1 MKKSILSLAAAAA
14 ISGAFTI
21 PVQAEDVKVKDGD
34 TLWGISQTYKVSIE
48 DVKSWNNLSS
58 DVIYAGETI
67 HISQE
72 EHHKVKSGDTLSEI
86 ADKYDVAVNDIKSWN
101 GLNSDTIHPG
111 QKLVIKPAANKVEAA
126 SVGPAQESEQA
137 APAEQS
143 EPAEQSKPA
152 EQTKPVEQSKPAEQ
166 TKPVEQSE
174 PAESSEKADTNN
186 ESSNQAGIEKEI
198 TVRATAYTADCQG
211 CSGTTATGVNLKA
224 NPNAKVISVDPSVI
238 PLGSKVYVEGYGYA
252 TAADTGSAI
261 KGNRVDIFVPNEK
274 DAVNWGVKNVK
285 VQILN

>member
-48 DVKSWNNLSS
+48 DIKSWNDLSS
-58 DVIYAGETI
+58 DSIYVGETI

-72 EHHKVKSGDTLSEI
+72 QHHKVNSGETLSEI
-86 ADKYDVAVNDIKSWN
+86 ADKYDVSVNDIKSWN
-101 GLNSDTIHPG
+101 DLNSDTIHPD
-111 QKLVIKPAANKVEAA
+111 QDLVIKPAGNKVEAA
-126 SVGPAQESEQA
+126 SAGPEQKSEQA
-137 APAEQS
+137 APAEQ
-143 EPAEQSKPA
+143 EKPAEPAKPAEQEKPAEQS
-152 EQTKPVEQSKPAEQ
+152 
-166 TKPVEQSE
+166 
-174 PAESSEKADTNN
+174 EKSD
-186 ESSNQAGIEKEI
+186 SNQESNDQAGVKKEL
-198 TVRATAYTADCQG
+198 TVRATAYTASCEG
-211 CSGTTATGVNLKA
+211 CSGTTATGVDLKA
-224 NPNAKVISVDPSVI
+224 NPDAKVISVDPSVI

-261 KGNRVDIFVPNEK
+261 KGNRVDLFVPNEQ
-274 DAVNWGVKNVK
+274 DANNWGVKNVK

>member
-48 DVKSWNNLSS
+48 DIKSWNDLSS
-58 DVIYAGETI
+58 DMIYAGETI

-72 EHHKVKSGDTLSEI
+72 EHYKVKSGDTLSEI

-111 QKLVIKPAANKVEAA
+111 QDMVIKPAANKVEAA
-126 SVGPAQESEQA
+126 SVGPAQKSEQS
-137 APAEQS
+137 APVEQAE
-143 EPAEQSKPA
+143 KT
-152 EQTKPVEQSKPAEQ
+152 EQTKPVEQSEPVEQ

-174 PAESSEKADTNN
+174 PAESSEKADTN
-186 ESSNQAGIEKEI
+186 ESNDQAGIEKEI

-224 NPNAKVISVDPSVI
+224 NPDAKVISVDPSVI

>member
-34 TLWGISQTYKVSIE
+34 TLWGISQTYKVSVE
-48 DVKSWNNLSS
+48 DIKSWNDLSS
-58 DVIYAGETI
+58 DAIYAGETI

-72 EHHKVKSGDTLSEI
+72 EHYKVKSGDTLSGI
-86 ADKYDVAVNDIKSWN
+86 AHKYDVTVNDVKSWN
-101 GLNSDTIHPG
+101 GLSSDTIHPG
-111 QKLVIKPAANKVEAA
+111 QELVIKPAANKVEAA
-126 SVGPAQESEQA
+126 SVEPAQNSEQA
-137 APAEQS
+137 AQ
-143 EPAEQSKPA
+143 
-152 EQTKPVEQSKPAEQ
+152 VEQSKPAEQ

-174 PAESSEKADTNN
+174 PVKQSEPVEQSEPADTNN
-186 ESSNQAGIEKEI
+186 ESQDQAESGKEI
-198 TVRATAYTADCQG
+198 TVSATAYTADCQG
-211 CSGTTATGVNLKA
+211 CSGTTATGVDLKA
-224 NPNAKVISVDPSVI
+224 NPDAKVIAVDPSVI

-252 TAADTGSAI
+252 TAADTGGAI
-261 KGNRVDIFVPNEK
+261 KGNRVDIFVPNEQ

>member
-58 DVIYAGETI
+58 DMIYAGETI

-143 EPAEQSKPA
+143 EPAEQSKP
-152 EQTKPVEQSKPAEQ
+152 VEQAAPAEQ
-166 TKPVEQSE
+166 TKPAEQSEPAE
-174 PAESSEKADTNN
+174 PAESSEKADTN
-186 ESSNQAGIEKEI
+186 ESNDQAGIEKEI

-224 NPNAKVISVDPSVI
+224 NPDAKVISVDPSVI

>member
-34 TLWGISQTYKVSIE
+34 TLWGISQTYKVSVE
-48 DVKSWNNLSS
+48 DIKSWNDLSS
-58 DVIYAGETI
+58 DAIYAGETI

-72 EHHKVKSGDTLSEI
+72 EHYKVKSGDTLSGI
-86 ADKYDVAVNDIKSWN
+86 AHKYDVGVNDIKSWN
-101 GLNSDTIHPG
+101 GLSSDTIHPG
-111 QKLVIKPAANKVEAA
+111 QEIVIKPAANKVEAA
-126 SVGPAQESEQA
+126 SVGPAQKSGQAAQAEESE
-137 APAEQS
+137 
-143 EPAEQSKPA
+143 PA
-152 EQTKPVEQSKPAEQ
+152 EQTKPTEQTKPAEQ

-174 PAESSEKADTNN
+174 PADSNN
-186 ESSNQAGIEKEI
+186 ESQDQAESGKEI
-198 TVRATAYTADCQG
+198 TVSATAYTADCQG
-211 CSGTTATGVNLKA
+211 CSGTTATGVDLKA
-224 NPNAKVISVDPSVI
+224 NPDAKVIAVDPSVI

-261 KGNRVDIFVPNEK
+261 KGNRVDIFVPNEQ

>member
-48 DVKSWNNLSS
+48 DIKSWNDLSS
-58 DVIYAGETI
+58 DMIYAGGTI

-72 EHHKVKSGDTLSEI
+72 EHYKVKSGDTLSEI

-101 GLNSDTIHPG
+101 GLNSDTIHPR
-111 QKLVIKPAANKVEAA
+111 QDLVIKPAANKVEAA
-126 SVGPAQESEQA
+126 SVGPAQKSEQA
-137 APAEQS
+137 APV
-143 EPAEQSKPA
+143 
-152 EQTKPVEQSKPAEQ
+152 EQTKPAEQ

-174 PAESSEKADTNN
+174 PAESTKKAETN
-186 ESSNQAGIEKEI
+186 ESNDQAGIEKEI

-224 NPNAKVISVDPSVI
+224 NPDAKVISVDPSVI

-261 KGNRVDIFVPNEK
+261 KGNRVDIFIPNEK

>member
-143 EPAEQSKPA
+143 
-152 EQTKPVEQSKPAEQ
+152 KPVEQSKPAEQ